1 MNATP
6 TAGPQRGGLPQRWAP
21 PSPGLALGLG
31 IVLVFLGAWTLS
43 DGELPQPLG
52 WACVVV
58 GAAFLLTG
66 AVAKGVAWGLDLH
79 AEAER

>member
-6 TAGPQRGGLPQRWAP
+6 TAGPRRGDLQQRSALPT
-21 PSPGLALGLG
+21 PGHEILPG
-31 IVLVFLGAWTLS
+31 ILLVFLGAWTLS

-58 GAAFLLTG
+58 GAALLITG

-79 AEAER
+79 SEGRR

>member
-6 TAGPQRGGLPQRWAP
+6 AAGPRRGDLQQRWAP
-21 PSPGLALGLG
+21 PSPGLAILPGSL
-31 IVLVFLGAWTLS
+31 LVFLGAWTLS

-52 WACVVV
+52 WVCVVV

-66 AVAKGVAWGLDLH
+66 TIAKGVAWGLDLQG
-79 AEAER
+79 ESRR

>member
-6 TAGPQRGGLPQRWAP
+6 TAGRQRGDEQQRWAP
-21 PSPGLALGLG
+21 PAPGLALLG
-31 IVLVFLGAWTLS
+31 GVLLVFLGAWTLS

-52 WACVVV
+52 WVSVVV
-58 GAAFLLTG
+58 GAAFLITG

-79 AEAER
+79 SEARR